1 MKSTVND
8 KDFEF
13 QLYKYNDKKNA
24 SKLDKSQYIAQMFD
38 DFYALRNV
46 GKYKEIIDLETDVSP
61 NQQIKHLYD
70 LRKESYILKRDKKIE
85 KKKERILYDKFFSE
99 SAKKAAAANRDD
111 SERKNKKVRY
121 EDDVCSSTSRS
132 PKAYQIFQSSDE
144 EDEEEIES
152 VGHGFETPKKSPR
165 MSERKVHRQY
175 NTRSS
180 KAEPLVLS
188 SSDSSISSSSSDDSD
203 DVEES
208 E

>member
-1 MKSTVND
+1 MKSTVNGQG
-8 KDFEF
+8 FEY

-46 GKYKEIIDLETDVSP
+46 GKYNEIIDLETDVSP
-61 NQQIKHLYD
+61 KNQIKHLYD
-70 LRKESYILKRDKKIE
+70 LRAASYILKRDKKIE
-85 KKKERILYDKFFSE
+85 KKKQRILYDKFLSE

-111 SERKNKKVRY
+111 PERKNKKGRY
-121 EDDVCSSTSRS
+121 EDDACSSTSRS
-132 PKAYQIFQSSDE
+132 PKAFRIFHSSDD

-165 MSERKVHRQY
+165 MSERKVRRQY

-180 KAEPLVLS
+180 KAAPLEIS
-188 SSDSSISSSSSDDSD
+188 SSDRSNSSDDSD
-203 DVEES
+203 DVSES